1 MSLQERLTVD
11 MKEAMRAKAKGRLT
25 TIRMV
30 KSSLQNEAIKLG
42 KQELSDEEEL
52 TVLAREMKQRND
64 SLREFESAGRPD
76 LVEKIQAE
84 IIVLEAYM
92 PEQLSEE
99 EVKEV
104 VDAAIAK
111 TGASAPSDMG
121 KVMGVVMG
129 QLKGK
134 ADGALIN
141 RLVKERL
148 NQA

>member
-11 MKEAMRAKAKGRLT
+11 MKEAMRAREKDRLT

-42 KQELSDEEEL
+42 KQELTDEEEL
-52 TVLAREMKQRND
+52 TILSREMKQRND
-64 SLREFESAGRPD
+64 SLREFERADRHD

-92 PEQLSEE
+92 PKQLSEE
-99 EVKEV
+99 EVQEII
-104 VDAAIAK
+104 DAAIAK

-121 KVMGVVMG
+121 KVMGIVMP

-141 RLVKERL
+141 RLVKQQL
-148 NQA
+148 H